1 MLLRR
6 KNLNHRISFYPKSNL
21 SQKIKSYS
29 NLDCN
34 TFVDCGKS
42 IKTEIIVKEEQLYDH
57 LSDPIEKDN
66 DPLFISKPSTSN
78 EKYNSDKNKVEVN
91 KQIKIEKDNTELF
104 DESENED
111 AIDYVDYENVHIDD
125 IKNDVM
131 ELCDVPDNATFKY
144 PSASL
149 DDQVDYADDNEDE
162 DQLEFDD
169 IDKVIETM
177 SVEDAIAFF
186 SK

>member
-1 MLLRR
+1 M
-6 KNLNHRISFYPKSNL
+6 
-21 SQKIKSYS
+21 SQKINSYS

-34 TFVDCGKS
+34 TFVECGKY

-78 EKYNSDKNKVEVN
+78 EKYNKDKNKVEVN
-91 KQIKIEKDNTELF
+91 KQIKIERDNTELF

-111 AIDYVDYENVHIDD
+111 AIDYVDYENVYIDD

-131 ELCDVPDNATFKY
+131 ELCDVPDNATFRY

-149 DDQVDYADDNEDE
+149 DDDIEYANDNEDK
-162 DQLEFDD
+162 DQREFDD